1 MKWDAEVDDSN
12 ISVGVTNGAVTL
24 TGHVPTFSQN
34 MSAAKAVKRVV
45 GALALVN
52 ELDVLLESKHLVSDE
67 SLAERIANILKW
79 NLAARGKNIVAEVK
93 SGIVTLTGEVDWQY
107 QRTNILKSIEQIR
120 GFFSVVNL
128 IKLKPHVTASDV
140 QQKIKEALKRHAN
153 VEASKISVTVAN
165 GTATLSGTVES
176 LEELDRV
183 EAAVWSAA
191 GVSSVVDNLRV
202 A

>member
-1 MKWDAEVDDSN
+1 M
-12 ISVGVTNGAVTL
+12 
-24 TGHVPTFSQN
+24 
-34 MSAAKAVKRVV
+34 
-45 GALALVN
+45 
-52 ELDVLLESKHLVSDE
+52 
-67 SLAERIANILKW
+67 
-79 NLAARGKNIVAEVK
+79 
-93 SGIVTLTGEVDWQY
+93 
-107 QRTNILKSIEQIR
+107 
-120 GFFSVVNL
+120 

-140 QQKIKEALKRHAN
+140 QQKIKEALNRHSN